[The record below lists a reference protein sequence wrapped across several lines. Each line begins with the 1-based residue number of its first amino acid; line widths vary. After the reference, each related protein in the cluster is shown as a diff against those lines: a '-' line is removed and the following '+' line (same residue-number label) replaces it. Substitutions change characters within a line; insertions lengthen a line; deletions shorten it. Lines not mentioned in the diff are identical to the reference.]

1 MPDHPDQH
9 YHRQGIFRVDPREA
23 QALSALPTHPTEGTE
38 FFYRNVVR
46 TLKGVMWAQGMR
58 IVVEGAE
65 NFPQTGGALIACNH
79 TGYYDFIFAGI
90 AAELRGHRLVRFMS
104 KKEIFDVP
112 VVGTMM
118 RAMKHIP
125 VDRSAGRGAFDE
137 AVRRLDQG
145 QLVGIFPEATISRS
159 FELKEFKNGA
169 VRIADSAGVPL
180 IPMAIWGS
188 QRVWTKDHPRNLGRS
203 NTPIVI
209 VVGTPVDPAGEPDE
223 ATERLRDAMAELLTR
238 AQSIYERDFGPIEKG
253 QYWMPARLGGTAP
266 TLERAQEI
274 EQEEKARRQA
284 KKK

>member
-1 MPDHPDQH
+1 
-9 YHRQGIFRVDPREA
+9 
-23 QALSALPTHPTEGTE
+23 
-38 FFYRNVVR
+38 
-46 TLKGVMWAQGMR
+46 
-58 IVVEGAE
+58 
-65 NFPQTGGALIACNH
+65 
-79 TGYYDFIFAGI
+79 
-90 AAELRGHRLVRFMS
+90 
-104 KKEIFDVP
+104 
-112 VVGTMM
+112 M